1 MNEIFYA
8 LLGACVVGAALLS
21 VNLKVKLP
29 KKLFAFMAVLILV
42 LMFAL
47 VMEDREG
54 VPEARKISVLAEG
67 VSDKASEIF
76 SGTFRAGQGNNDFP
90 VGAALSRSGLRGTEY
105 VFEFAA
111 ETSPETA
118 ADLDCELLDADG
130 RVLKCSG
137 LVFSRGV
144 LKCVFV
150 FPEDF
155 DPRKATTLRLVC
167 GNGSAPTLRRIT
179 EREI

>member
-1 MNEIFYA
+1 MFRDK
-8 LLGACVVGAALLS
+8 
-21 VNLKVKLP
+21 LKVSGITQEKNNIIIRIEQMGVD
-29 KKLFAFMAVLILV
+29 KKNIMVVDNGIQV
-42 LMFAL
+42 E
-47 VMEDREG
+47 VTPG
-54 VPEARKISVLAEG
+54 GIKKVGTVPAEG
-67 VSDKASEIF
+67 VSEKASEIF
-76 SGTFRAGQGNNDFP
+76 LGTFKAGQGNNDFS
-90 VGAALSRSGLRGTEY
+90 VGAALSRPGLRGTEY
-105 VFEFAA
+105 VFEFDAG
-111 ETSPETA
+111 TSPETA
-118 ADLDCELLDADG
+118 ADLDCELINADG

-155 DPRKATTLRLVC
+155 DPRKATTLRLIC